1 MSRTSMWCR
10 SALHLDGHPP
20 GSQSR
25 CFARGGDIFH
35 LLAGRHQRPCPSD
48 LLLGREMHE
57 PNHSIQNFNDGAT
70 RLANVAVVLSTS
82 SEVTFSDVDD
92 KNLKQLL
99 LAQWSFGA
107 HNPLQDVVDY

>member
-1 MSRTSMWCR
+1 
-10 SALHLDGHPP
+10 
-20 GSQSR
+20 
-25 CFARGGDIFH
+25 
-35 LLAGRHQRPCPSD
+35 
-48 LLLGREMHE
+48 MHK

-82 SEVTFSDVDD
+82 REVTFSDVDD

-107 HNPLQDVVDY
+107 RDPLQDVVDYCPKFWRHLFLYSRDKATVSADLVSCLDQSKNSSWASHA